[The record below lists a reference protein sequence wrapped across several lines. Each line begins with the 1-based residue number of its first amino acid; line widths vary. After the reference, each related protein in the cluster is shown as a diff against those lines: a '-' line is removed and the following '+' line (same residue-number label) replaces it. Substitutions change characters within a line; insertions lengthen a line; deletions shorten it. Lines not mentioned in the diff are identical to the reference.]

1 MKNIIF
7 VRHAKSSWE
16 NPDLADRD
24 RPLKKR
30 GLSDA
35 QKMSEHLLSVK
46 KVKYQQIL
54 TSPANRAFQTAKIFS
69 ETLNSELEPILRPE
83 LYFEGPSVILQTI
96 RMYAQEDT
104 ETLILFG
111 HNPDIASLVSDL
123 TEDFISHYP
132 TCGVAMVKLNI
143 HSWQEI
149 RWGVGK
155 LDWFIYPKMMPW
167 HTEQRVGEN

>member
-7 VRHAKSSWE
+7 VRHAKSSWD
-16 NPDLADRD
+16 NPQLADRD

-35 QKMSEHLLSVK
+35 EKMAEHLLSVK
-46 KVKYQQIL
+46 KIAYQQIL
-54 TSPANRAFQTAKIFS
+54 SSPANRALQTAEIFN
-69 ETLNSELEPILRPE
+69 ETLNGELKPSLRPE

-96 RMYAQEDT
+96 RMFAEEET

-123 TEDFISHYP
+123 TDDFISHYP
-132 TCGVAMVKLNI
+132 TCGVAMVKLDI
-143 HSWQEI
+143 YSWQEI
-149 RWGVGK
+149 RWGAGK

-167 HTEQRVGEN
+167 HSEKQVGKN